1 MEIHKANLEA
11 QNTTRAI
18 LRTPATAVIPLLPHS
33 QLNAA
38 TALVGQNSIHPLLMA
53 ASNVSASS
61 QSYPEPVS
69 NSLLSQQQGSMPQS
83 SQLHTPVA
91 GVLSSSNAPAAAT
104 QSQPSLHL
112 TAATNSCYSS
122 NGSLMSTSG
131 SGISPN
137 STQIS
142 SSSSLPMA
150 YLISKPATAAAVA
163 AAQAAAVAQAQAAQI
178 AVNNSN
184 TLSSSTPA
192 VVPSPQGV
200 LALPNPHTANQL
212 YALAAQQAAAVRNGN
227 NTNPSVTIAANTVS
241 NIFQQELNNPTSPF
255 SLGTSQNTSAA
266 QAAAAAAVQAAGMNQ
281 NAVAAA
287 QAAAAVAARTNTIP
301 TSVSPAVA
309 SYHVTPKL
317 KSPAGMLTITSG
329 RGSDKFAPY

>member
-18 LRTPATAVIPLLPHS
+18 LRPPATAVIPLHPHA

-38 TALVGQNSIHPLLMA
+38 AALVGQNPSHPLLMTA
-53 ASNVSASS
+53 ANVNASS
-61 QSYPEPVS
+61 PHYAAIT
-69 NSLLSQQQGSMPQS
+69 NSFLSQQQGTITQS
-83 SQLHTPVA
+83 SQMHTPATCATCFTPSTPNV
-91 GVLSSSNAPAAAT
+91 T
-104 QSQPSLHL
+104 QSQPSLQL

-131 SGISPN
+131 SGAGVSPN
-137 STQIS
+137 PVQIAVN
-142 SSSSLPMA
+142 SSLPMA
-150 YLISKPATAAAVA
+150 YLVSKPGAAAAVA

-178 AVNNSN
+178 AVNNN
-184 TLSSSTPA
+184 VSSSAST
-192 VVPSPQGV
+192 VPSPHGV
-200 LALPNPHTANQL
+200 LTFQNPHAANQL
-212 YALAAQQAAAVRNGN
+212 YALAAQQAAAVQNGN
-227 NTNPSVTIAANTVS
+227 DANPTASIAGNAVG
-241 NIFQQELNNPTSPF
+241 NILQQDLHPTSPF
-255 SLGTSQNTSAA
+255 SLGTSQNTAA
-266 QAAAAAAVQAAGMNQ
+266 QAAAVAAVQAAGMNQ
-281 NAVAAA
+281 TAVAAA